1 MITVVAC
8 SKCGRP
14 IDPHYLNVDHAVD
27 CSGCGSELRTRVFPA
42 LYHRPAA
49 TPAAIITAATEAS
62 CFYHS
67 ENLAVA
73 ACDSCGRFVC
83 GICKIEI
90 SGRSVCPSCINSGI
104 KTRKLIGLE
113 SHRTMYD
120 TVALLLATIPSFLLW
135 PSILTAPAAIYVSVR
150 YWRAPSS
157 IVRRSKI
164 RFILAVV
171 LALAQIGFWIAIA
184 ILLVS
189 RWPRA

>member
-1 MITVVAC
+1 MSTVVAC

-14 IDPHYLNVDHAVD
+14 IDAHYLNLDHAIE
-27 CSGCGSELRTRVFPA
+27 CAGCGSELLTRVFPA
-42 LYHRPAA
+42 LFHRPAA
-49 TPAAIITAATEAS
+49 SPATTIAGEAEAS

-83 GICKIEI
+83 GLCKVDM
-90 SGRSVCPSCINSGI
+90 SGKSVCPSCIDAGI

-120 TVALLLATIPSFLLW
+120 TVALLLASLPVLLLW
-135 PSILTAPAAIYVSVR
+135 PTILTAPAAIYVSVR

-164 RFILAVV
+164 RFILAIL
-171 LALAQIGFWIAIA
+171 LALIQIGLWIAIA
-184 ILLVS
+184 ILLLS
-189 RWPRA
+189 RRPRA